1 MTFKCLLLLFC
12 FLSSVNLHA
21 DDAIPDEVHA
31 DDYITIAGLNGKV
44 LSKAFKN
51 SHIKIIGV
59 CVFTEGTWFPKL
71 HFTTEIEQ
79 LLPDLVVSVYNR
91 KDSNPWYEV
100 KKMYE
105 SSLDRKG
112 YKVILDK
119 LSSEILGTRI
129 SSGEGNSATSTKR
142 VNSKNEQ
149 TRIVD
154 VIGSPASLLS
164 LPFITHRSST
174 TPYGAY
180 YLSQIDEFMDRTVIA
195 ESTYMVR
202 HPWLTLHS
210 PIGTEAS
217 LWGSEIPRIMRVNT
231 PYRFRASV
239 VAAMH
244 AADIATNNH
253 FAHIK
258 MPASTNNSCGKNC
271 AVSSVTFDPTQKNI
285 IWQEVF
291 PKNRNVLPGEDG
303 DLGLE
308 DDRKGKGNY
317 VFVIWRKYRGCI
329 QAPGKFSYASV
340 HVPETVKR

>member
-1 MTFKCLLLLFC
+1 MNIKILILSLC
-12 FLSSVNLHA
+12 LSSSFNLKA
-21 DDAIPDEVHA
+21 DEVHA
-31 DDYITIAGLNGKV
+31 DDFITIAGINAKV
-44 LSKAFKN
+44 MSKVFKN
-51 SHIKIIGV
+51 SHVKIIGT
-59 CVFTEGTWFPKL
+59 CLFIDGTLFPKP

-100 KKMYE
+100 NKLYE
-105 SSLDRKG
+105 NELARKS
-112 YKVILDK
+112 YKLVVDK
-119 LSSEILGTRI
+119 LSSALLGMNI
-129 SSGEGNSATSTKR
+129 SSGEGNTSNSTRK
-142 VNSKNEQ
+142 VNAKNEQ

-164 LPFITHRSST
+164 FPFLTHRAST

-180 YLSQIDEFMDRTVIA
+180 YLSQLDEFVDRTVLA
-195 ESTYMVR
+195 ETTYMAG
-202 HPWLTLHS
+202 HLWLTLHS

-244 AADIATNNH
+244 AADIATNNN
-253 FAHIK
+253 FAHTK
-258 MPASTNNSCGKNC
+258 MPASTDNSCGKNC

-291 PKNRNVLPGEDG
+291 PKNRNVLPGKDG
-303 DLGLE
+303 DSGI
-308 DDRKGKGNY
+308 DDDKEGKGNY

-329 QAPGKFSYASV
+329 QAPGKFIYASV
-340 HVPETVKR
+340 DVPSTEKR